1 MTLIRYL
8 FCTFF
13 VLLSLVSK
21 GQTYPALGRIESV
34 DNSFKKIID
43 PDQVIQIL
51 ADSMTWAEGPVWVP
65 EHGFLLCSDPTRN
78 TIYKWSVEDGFQP
91 FLIPS
96 GYTGLHPYSSEPGS
110 NGLLINHMGE
120 LVACEHGDRRI
131 SKMSLSKGG
140 KVTLADSWNGKRLN
154 SPNDICQHSDG
165 SYFFTDPPYGLPDR
179 EKDTI
184 HRGRAEDGVYKITP
198 NGKVE
203 QVISDLQRPN
213 GIAFSPDES
222 VLYVALSDPKKPHLL
237 AYPFHDG
244 KIVGDGKVLFDFT
257 KQFSGEGAVPD
268 GFKVDGQGNIFV
280 GAGKGVAV
288 ISKEGKLLGR
298 IYTGVA
304 TANCAFGDDNWL
316 YITAS
321 NFLLR
326 VKLNTSS
333 R

>member
-8 FCTFF
+8 FCSLL
-13 VLLSLVSK
+13 VLLSLISK
-21 GQTYPALGRIESV
+21 GQTYPTLGRIESV
-34 DNSFKKIID
+34 DNSFKNIID

-51 ADSMTWAEGPVWVP
+51 ADSMKWAEGPVWVP

-78 TIYKWSVEDGFQP
+78 TIYKWNVEDGFQP

-110 NGLLINHMGE
+110 NGLLINHTGE

-179 EKDTI
+179 EKDTL
-184 HRGRAEDGVYKITP
+184 HRGIAEDGVYKITP
-198 NGKVE
+198 NGTVE
-203 QVISDLQRPN
+203 QILSDLQKPN

-222 VLYVALSDPKKPHLL
+222 VLYVALSDPKRPHLL
-237 AYPFHDG
+237 AYSFRDG
-244 KIVGDGKVLFDFT
+244 KIVGKGKVLYDFST
-257 KQFSGEGAVPD
+257 SLADEGAVPD
-268 GFKVDGQGNIFV
+268 GFKVDCQGNIFV

-333 R
+333 L